1 MIRAILLA
9 LLTALLA
16 CSAPSEAPRVA
27 EVLRL
32 TVRFQAGMQADHR
45 VRAREAIA
53 TAWMGTGAVVL
64 VEGAPWESVPTPTA
78 GPCTSEVHV
87 GWLDPSSPDAPSDPK
102 KIGIGY
108 DRCTVRAALLVRG
121 RARDD
126 QIERAFA
133 HESMVSRESSMAT
146 STTRPRPERSRTA
159 RAAITAIAVY
169 IPAITSP
176 PGSWRLGSKTWPRWR
191 ARRTGAS
198 FAARTGAIA
207 HDLFSKNRPGVVD
220 W

>member
-1 MIRAILLA
+1 MIGGYVTGATPMIRAILLA

-64 VEGAPWESVPTPTA
+64 LEGEPWESVPVPGDGT
-78 GPCTSEVHV
+78 CSSDVLV
-87 GWLDPSSPDAPSDPK
+87 GWVDPSTLGAPSDPK

-133 HESMVSRESSMAT
+133 HELGHAMGLDHVAAGVMAPRVEDVAEVASAEDWREFC
-146 STTRPRPERSRTA
+146 
-159 RAAITAIAVY
+159 RANRCD
-169 IPAITSP
+169 SP
-176 PGSWRLGSKTWPRWR
+176 
-191 ARRTGAS
+191 
-198 FAARTGAIA
+198 
-207 HDLFSKNRPGVVD
+207 
-220 W
+220 

>member
-32 TVRFQAGMQADHR
+32 TVRFQAGMRADHR
-45 VRAREAIA
+45 ARAREAIA

-64 VEGAPWESVPTPTA
+64 VEGAPWDSVPPATE
-78 GPCTSEVHV
+78 GPCTTEVHL
-87 GWLDPSSPDAPSDPK
+87 GWIDPSSPDAPSDPK

-126 QIERAFA
+126 QIERVFA
-133 HESMVSRESSMAT
+133 HELGHAMGLDHVAAGVMAPRVEDVAEVASAEDWREFC
-146 STTRPRPERSRTA
+146 
-159 RAAITAIAVY
+159 RANRCD
-169 IPAITSP
+169 SP
-176 PGSWRLGSKTWPRWR
+176 
-191 ARRTGAS
+191 
-198 FAARTGAIA
+198 
-207 HDLFSKNRPGVVD
+207 
-220 W
+220 

>member
-1 MIRAILLA
+1 MSGGYVTGATPMIRAILLA

-78 GPCTSEVHV
+78 GPCTPEVHV
-87 GWLDPSSPDAPSDPK
+87 GWLDPSSPDAPEWEERAGYFARSAAAEARWKFGPDDRFDVDLLTCSRDERRPDLDNVAKACLDALNGIIYQDDRHVEALAIRSGGAVHDPYVL
-102 KIGIGY
+102 I
-108 DRCTVRAALLVRG
+108 TVRRFV
-121 RARDD
+121 
-126 QIERAFA
+126 
-133 HESMVSRESSMAT
+133 
-146 STTRPRPERSRTA
+146 P
-159 RAAITAIAVY
+159 
-169 IPAITSP
+169 
-176 PGSWRLGSKTWPRWR
+176 K
-191 ARRTGAS
+191 GA
-198 FAARTGAIA
+198 
-207 HDLFSKNRPGVVD
+207 P
-220 W
+220 

>member
-16 CSAPSEAPRVA
+16 CSAPSEAPRVS

-87 GWLDPSSPDAPSDPK
+87 GWLDPSSSDAPSDPK

-133 HESMVSRESSMAT
+133 HELGHAMGLDHVDEGVMA
-146 STTRPRPERSRTA
+146 RSVDLVEA
-159 RAAITAIAVY
+159 RATADD
-169 IPAITSP
+169 
-176 PGSWRLGSKTWPRWR
+176 WR
-191 ARRTGAS
+191 AFCSVHRCSEA
-198 FAARTGAIA
+198 
-207 HDLFSKNRPGVVD
+207 P
-220 W
+220 

>member
-1 MIRAILLA
+1 MSGGYVTGATPMIRAILLA

-78 GPCTSEVHV
+78 GPCTPEVHV

-133 HESMVSRESSMAT
+133 HELGHAMGLDHVAAGVMAPRVEDVAEVASAEDWREFC
-146 STTRPRPERSRTA
+146 
-159 RAAITAIAVY
+159 RANRCD
-169 IPAITSP
+169 SP
-176 PGSWRLGSKTWPRWR
+176 
-191 ARRTGAS
+191 
-198 FAARTGAIA
+198 
-207 HDLFSKNRPGVVD
+207 
-220 W
+220 